1 MGNSQFLKKIPN
13 KDKAR
18 EFFVNSAKLYCPPK
32 RDLSRVFTYD
42 VLSGKKKLFKLAD
55 VKWVE
60 FVPLWPEFSSKS
72 LWEKA

>member
-1 MGNSQFLKKIPN
+1 VGNSQFLKKIPN

-42 VLSGKKKLFKLAD
+42 VLSGKKR
-55 VKWVE
+55 VE